1 MQPKQ
6 IFLLIAICSFTFTAT
21 AQEYQLYKEIG
32 KKVKVLTLSNGKYDE
47 FFDYK
52 DVQRIGSVM
61 FNIRTKK
68 IVKLLNADSIFK
80 KFSNNSSASRWYS
93 PDPLSDKFASL
104 TPYNF
109 VENNPINKIDPDG
122 MEAKDWFKDK
132 NGVMQFDP
140 LVKSQADLKDPFMP
154 WQDKGT
160 YVGETKTETSSRGS
174 KVDYRKDGSILYN
187 NENDAYD
194 RMKTIGLSKEAMA
207 VNIGKQTLY
216 LPDYN
221 NNLSTSETSTL
232 GYELKNGKIND
243 PVTGS
248 SKTITFSIHT
258 HNSLYKGVP
267 WGDDNASPS
276 DKYKFAK
283 ETPNIPFLTIGTNN
297 IFGYFGNWKPGK
309 DNKYHYEDAKTF
321 QFMQIPTTQLYNG
334 LKAIVNQNR
343 SKYGNY

>member
-1 MQPKQ
+1 MKPKQ
-6 IFLLIAICSFTFTAT
+6 LLLSILIFAFANTVK
-21 AQEYQLYKEIG
+21 AQDYNPYKEIG
-32 KKVKVLTLSNGKYDE
+32 KKVKVLTLSKGKYDE

-52 DVQRIGSVM
+52 DIQRIGTVM

-68 IVKLLNADSIFK
+68 IVKLLNTDSTFK
-80 KFSNNSSASRWYS
+80 KFSDNTSASRWYS

-104 TPYNF
+104 SPYNF
-109 VENNPINKIDPDG
+109 VENNPINMIDPDG
-122 MEAKDWFKDK
+122 REATDWFKDK
-132 NGVMQFDP
+132 KGVMQFDP
-140 LVKSQADLKDPFMP
+140 NVKKQEDLGDR
-154 WQDKGT
+154 GT
-160 YVGETKTETSSRGS
+160 YVGATKTENSSRGS
-174 KVDYRKDGSILYN
+174 KVEYRKDGSILFN

-194 RMKTIGLSKEAMA
+194 RMKTIGLSREALS
-207 VNIGKQTLY
+207 VNTGKQTLY

-221 NNLSTSETSTL
+221 NNESTSETTTL
-232 GYELKNGKIND
+232 GYELTGGKIND
-243 PVTGS
+243 PVTGT
-248 SKTITFSIHT
+248 SKTISFSIHT

-267 WGDDNASPS
+267 WGDDNASNS

-309 DNKYHYEDAKTF
+309 DNKYHYEDAKIL
-321 QFMQIPTTQLYNG
+321 QFMQIPTAQLYNG